1 MSQSAAEEVVMKDSF
16 QDAQQASE
24 NHATTINSLPNEI
37 LREIFYHATM
47 NNSLPRR
54 YNRGAAGD
62 IHPDTHQWKAA
73 IAKNQA
79 TAHAISLVSRQFNQN
94 VKPFFFRDILL
105 VRNEL
110 DIRDWAGKSDAHWAL
125 RSTWQ
130 VREAQRLGTY
140 MKRLRDVLKQ
150 NPAYEKYCTS
160 LCLVSS
166 CVWVPPAS
174 EDDNGEVDDH
184 RGIGS
189 DDYETQPEIFD
200 SRSSVT
206 YPERS
211 ILHDIYVLLNNVA
224 DFQIHCDNTTG
235 TPDFAV
241 ALSLLPTINVI
252 RVTGQVHY
260 LSIFKQLSRHVPQDS
275 SLQTLDLS
283 EATCS
288 TYEVEAWHRAAP
300 YLRTFQAS
308 LQASSRKC
316 R

>member
-1 MSQSAAEEVVMKDSF
+1 MSQSAAEEVVLKDSF

-24 NHATTINSLPNEI
+24 SHVATINNLPNEI

-47 NNSLPRR
+47 NDSLPRR
-54 YNRGAAGD
+54 YHTVAAGD
-62 IHPDTHQWKAA
+62 IQPDARQWKTAMVES
-73 IAKNQA
+73 QV
-79 TAHAISLVSRQFNQN
+79 TAHAISLISHRFNEN
-94 VKPFFFRDILL
+94 AKSFFFREILL

-166 CVWVPPAS
+166 RVWVPPAN
-174 EDDNGEVDDH
+174 EDDNGEVDGH
-184 RGIGS
+184 GEIGS
-189 DDYETQPEIFD
+189 DDHGTQPESFD
-200 SRSSVT
+200 NGSSVT

-211 ILHDIYVLLNNVA
+211 ILHDIYVLLNNVT

-235 TPDFAV
+235 TPDFTV
-241 ALSLLPTINVI
+241 ALSLLPTINII

-308 LQASSRKC
+308 FQASSRK
-316 R
+316 RR